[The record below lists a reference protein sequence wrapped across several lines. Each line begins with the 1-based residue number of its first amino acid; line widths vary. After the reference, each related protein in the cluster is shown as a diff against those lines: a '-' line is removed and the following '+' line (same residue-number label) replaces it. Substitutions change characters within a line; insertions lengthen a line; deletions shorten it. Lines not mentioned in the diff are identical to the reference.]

1 MMAIEPEVESRN
13 GVWVD
18 YSHELELTRNP
29 LLRLLFMVL
38 GLLSLGSA
46 ILGIILPGWPTTIWL
61 IFATFFFVRSSPR
74 FYNRLMNHRIFG
86 PLIRDFRAGLGIPLR
101 AKLLAIAMIVLFA
114 GSSALF
120 LIDSLWL
127 SGLVAVL
134 GAAGVTYLSW
144 LPTRPARA

>member
-1 MMAIEPEVESRN
+1 MAIDPETERRE

-18 YSHELELTRNP
+18 YSHELQLASHP
-29 LLRLLFMVL
+29 LLRLLFMAL

-46 ILGIILPGWPTTIWL
+46 VLGIILPGWPTTIWL

-74 FYNRLMNHRIFG
+74 FYNGLMNHRVFG

-101 AKLLAIAMIVLFA
+101 AKVFAISMIVLFA

-120 LIDSLWL
+120 LIESIWV
-127 SGLVAVL
+127 SALVAVL
-134 GAAGVTYLSW
+134 GAAGVAYLSW